1 MSARPAPLRHAVPR
15 AAALL
20 PACADG
26 ALGGCADLSAFNG
39 PGDRHGAPFPAP
51 ATLALPRGAA
61 GSRDAAPCNADA
73 AAETAP
79 FRGSPPGR
87 SR

>member
-26 ALGGCADLSAFNG
+26 ALGGCAELSAFNG
-39 PGDRHGAPFPAP
+39 LGDRHGAPFPAP
-51 ATLALPRGAA
+51 ETLALPRRGRIA
-61 GSRDAAPCNADA
+61 GAAPCNAEA